1 MIKVLLILTFVVP
14 GQPPSEMQVEVGT
27 VAECL
32 KAVENFHTN
41 ADLVAAITE
50 TGGAMIAGC
59 AHLRQPKQGVSN

>member
-1 MIKVLLILTFVVP
+1 MIKVLLLLTFIVP
-14 GQPPSEMQVEVGT
+14 NQPPSEMQVEMGT

-32 KAVENFHTN
+32 TAVEKFHN
-41 ADLVAAITE
+41 DKDLVAAITE